1 MAFRAPVSIEEIAAS
16 VGVFPGE
23 AGLKHRADR
32 ERRRWR
38 GVRLMLAQDG
48 SFVVGNSWEVRQ
60 DLKDMGFRWSAEARA
75 WGTSD
80 ERIAAKLADRATG
93 AAKERMV
100 PHLRIGKAKA
110 TFERAAT
117 RLEAGDEERVRAS
130 LTPAIASSIRQA
142 VAVLAA
148 CDDDKATVINK
159 KGFSKADTELGHTLH
174 LSGVRTFR
182 EAALAL
188 KLTWRYRGQLPAHVV
203 DAAFPV
209 HEDAEPSEA
218 EKNAFVAQAEADAAA
233 VLTREDADAVCSF
246 FDDDAD
252 AAMDQL
258 LDTGAFL
265 PHEPTLDAS
274 VPGQPCSRTRI
285 AAVEGNRSLFYCD
298 ERNATHWLEVA

>member
-23 AGLKHRADR
+23 AGLKCRADR
-32 ERRRWR
+32 EKRRWR
-38 GVRLMLAQDG
+38 GVRLMLDQDG
-48 SFVVGNSWEVRQ
+48 GFIVGNSWEVRS
-60 DLKDMGFRWSAEARA
+60 DLKDMGFRWNPDAKA
-75 WGTSD
+75 WGTTD

-100 PHLRIGKAKA
+100 PHIRLKKSAD
-110 TFERAAT
+110 TFGRAAT
-117 RLEAGDEERVRAS
+117 RLEPGDEERVRSS
-130 LTPAIASSIRQA
+130 LTPTMAQAIRQA
-142 VAVLAA
+142 VAAMALADEDRA
-148 CDDDKATVINK
+148 TKSNKA
-159 KGFSKADTELGHTLH
+159 GFSKADTELGHTLH

-209 HEDAEPSEA
+209 HEDAEPTEA
-218 EKNAFVAQAEADAAA
+218 EKHAFVAQAEVDAAA
-233 VLTREDADAVCSF
+233 VFSREDADAVCSF

-258 LDTGAFL
+258 RATGAFL
-265 PHEPTLDAS
+265 SSERTVDAG
-274 VPGQPCSRTRI
+274 VPGQPGTRTRI
-285 AAVEGNRSLFYCD
+285 AAVEDGRSLFYCD
-298 ERNATHWLEVA
+298 ELGGGHWLEVA